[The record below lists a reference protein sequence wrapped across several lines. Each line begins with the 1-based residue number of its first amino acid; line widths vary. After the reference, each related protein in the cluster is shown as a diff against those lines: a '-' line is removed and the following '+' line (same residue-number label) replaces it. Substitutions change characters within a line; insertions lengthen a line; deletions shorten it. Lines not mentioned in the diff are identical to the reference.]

1 MKLGLLTYNIAR
13 EWDLDTLLSK
23 AKELGFEGVELRVDR
38 DHAHGV
44 EVNLT
49 SPQRK
54 EVAQKMADSGLTNCG
69 LGSGCRYDSPEK
81 SKLSE
86 NVEHTKAL
94 LQLTADLGGAGL
106 KVFGNNF
113 HEDQGISKEA
123 TVAQVGKAVKE
134 CAQTANDL
142 GVELRFE
149 MHGDFNPP
157 EHCLKVLELAD
168 EPSVSLIYNSDPRD
182 VVDGSVAGTIAKV
195 RKFVTHIHMHD
206 MVDPRYPYQEMLGI
220 FRDSGFEGFAV
231 AEIADS
237 PDPERVL
244 KYFVALYHAYLGE

>member
-13 EWDLDTLLSK
+13 EWDLDTLLIK
-23 AKELGFEGVELRVDR
+23 AKELGFEGVEFRVDAH
-38 DHAHGV
+38 HAHGV
-44 EVNLT
+44 EVDLT
-49 SPQRK
+49 SQQRR
-54 EVAQKMADSGLTNCG
+54 EVAQRIAASGLINCG
-69 LGSGCRYDSPEK
+69 LGSGCRYDSPDE

-86 NVEHTKAL
+86 SIERTKAL

-113 HEDQGISKEA
+113 HEDQGISKE
-123 TVAQVGKAVKE
+123 TTIEQVGKAMKE
-134 CAQTANDL
+134 CAKTANDL

-149 MHGDFNPP
+149 MHGDFDPP
-157 EHCLKVLELAD
+157 QYCLKVLELAG
-168 EPSVSLIYNSDPRD
+168 EPSVSLIYNSDRRD

-206 MVDPRYPYQEMLGI
+206 LADPEYPHQEMLRI
-220 FRDSGFEGFAV
+220 FRDSGYDGFAV
-231 AEIADS
+231 AEIQGS

-244 KYFVALYHAYLGE
+244 KYFVALYHAYLGA